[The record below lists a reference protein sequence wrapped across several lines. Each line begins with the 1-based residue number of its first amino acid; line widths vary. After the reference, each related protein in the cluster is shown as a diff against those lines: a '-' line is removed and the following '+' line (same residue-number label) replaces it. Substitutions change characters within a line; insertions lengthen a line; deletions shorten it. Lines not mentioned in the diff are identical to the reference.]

1 MSGLVLSIAERQPRE
16 VQCRAVAAVNLQRQ
30 RVREHVQN
38 VKREGVVVDV
48 ERREGYASL
57 DAWYRAQPV
66 KKGRLGPNLRLSSAE
81 KVLYG
86 LSASARLMEIRNW
99 GHEVDHWSIAVFPIL
114 HGYVVGVQ
122 APFAG
127 GGVGVTWRRSWR
139 ASDYALRLS
148 VEHGFPIQERYV

>member
-1 MSGLVLSIAERQPRE
+1 MSGLVLSIADRQPHE
-16 VQCRAVAAVNLQRQ
+16 VQCRAVAAVTLQRQ
-30 RVREHVQN
+30 RVRELVQN
-38 VKREGVVVDV
+38 VKREGVVVGV

-66 KKGRLGPNLRLSSAE
+66 KKGRLGPNLRLSNAE
-81 KVLYG
+81 KLLYG
-86 LSASARLMEIRNW
+86 LPASARLMEIRNW

-114 HGYVVGVQ
+114 HGFVVGVQ

-127 GGVGVTWRRSWR
+127 GGVGVTWRRSCR

-148 VEHGFPIQERYV
+148 AEHDFPIRERYV